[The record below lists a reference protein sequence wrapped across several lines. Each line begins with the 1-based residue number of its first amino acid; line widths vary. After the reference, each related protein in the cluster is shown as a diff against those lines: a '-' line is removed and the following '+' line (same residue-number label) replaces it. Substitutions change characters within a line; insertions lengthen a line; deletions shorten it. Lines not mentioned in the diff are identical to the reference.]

1 MVKKNVVEEA
11 EEILKKCGYD
21 PDDEV
26 VQERACE
33 INEKMVGFLRNR
45 TDINLYALN
54 HGGSTENL
62 EQRDLDPS
70 KGSFYKTLE
79 ILMELYE
86 LIDEPKE
93 RQDVKSQLLFQN
105 LDNKMV
111 IDEYKNIREM
121 LIGEL
126 IKLPELSEPSNR

>member
-1 MVKKNVVEEA
+1 
-11 EEILKKCGYD
+11 
-21 PDDEV
+21 
-26 VQERACE
+26 
-33 INEKMVGFLRNR
+33 
-45 TDINLYALN
+45 
-54 HGGSTENL
+54 
-62 EQRDLDPS
+62 
-70 KGSFYKTLE
+70 
-79 ILMELYE
+79 MELYE

-126 IKLPELSEPSNR
+126 IKLPELSETSNR